1 MSIDIITLAA
11 SKNYTDKQ
19 IEKASIGGA
28 DVSQNAD
35 WNAAKGEPG
44 YILNRPME
52 VSRANSINF
61 PQFTLDNPQVGV
73 YKVHDIPNIT
83 SETQHNY
90 EHDIHFNSIGLKY
103 EFYRYLKSKY
113 GDQKTLD
120 TDNFVKRENVHMI
133 GGINYYIAFS
143 TFYNVYF
150 IIDVENLNAEY
161 VTKFSNKGIYIEI
174 LVDMTA
180 KGYDVSYNIETYNYT
195 KLDPKFLPESQ
206 NAPLT
211 FTGAVNATYD
221 GSEAVSVEIPQDG
234 GGESYYVEYTLTEA
248 VTSYSI
254 PIDTE
259 KYNRYIITIFQPN
272 TPVSPSVS
280 FVRAKL
286 TCSAIKDAGTSP
298 ETYFFVDLVE
308 CKYTSNEGTKMV
320 MANSRRSNNFTA
332 NTLHGNAIYYLT
344 NDENCIKVYGETL
357 GAGTVICVRCWQ

>member
-35 WNAAKGEPG
+35 WNAAKDEPG

-90 EHDIHFNSIGLKY
+90 EHDIHFNSTGLRY
-103 EFYRYLKSKY
+103 NFYRCLKSKY
-113 GDQKTLD
+113 GSNKALD
-120 TDNFVKRENVHMI
+120 NASFLKRENVHMI

-161 VTKFSNKGIYIEI
+161 VTKFSDKGIYIEI
-174 LVDMTA
+174 LVDLTA
-180 KGYDVSYNIETYNYT
+180 KGYDVSYNIETYSYT
-195 KLDPKFLPESQ
+195 KLDPKFLPK
-206 NAPLT
+206 
-211 FTGAVNATYD
+211 
-221 GSEAVSVEIPQDG
+221 SEAV
-234 GGESYYVEYTLTEA
+234 
-248 VTSYSI
+248 
-254 PIDTE
+254 
-259 KYNRYIITIFQPN
+259 
-272 TPVSPSVS
+272 
-280 FVRAKL
+280 
-286 TCSAIKDAGTSP
+286 
-298 ETYFFVDLVE
+298 TYW
-308 CKYTSNEGTKMV
+308 
-320 MANSRRSNNFTA
+320 
-332 NTLHGNAIYYLT
+332 
-344 NDENCIKVYGETL
+344 VYGELSGSKFYASNPAATNSNARVVEWDEFL
-357 GAGTVICVRCWQ
+357 NAYESGVVRVRFTNNNASGTVLGYYPSGSYQCIVSVGSKGTISGVTTSYKA